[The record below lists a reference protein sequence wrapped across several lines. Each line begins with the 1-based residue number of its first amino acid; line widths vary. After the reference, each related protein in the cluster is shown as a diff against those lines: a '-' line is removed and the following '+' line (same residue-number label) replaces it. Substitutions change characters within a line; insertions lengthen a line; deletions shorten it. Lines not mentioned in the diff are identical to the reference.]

1 MPQIF
6 PENQGGEAYKGSGKK
21 SEEGKTIRWDFVY
34 LHGKA
39 EDAVDFDVFT
49 SDQEKPGEGVHDC
62 LIGEKEAKVYI
73 WTPKDME
80 FTVGLVVL
88 ADDVKANAEAK
99 DKMANRKPV

>member
-1 MPQIF
+1 
-6 PENQGGEAYKGSGKK
+6 
-21 SEEGKTIRWDFVY
+21 
-34 LHGKA
+34 
-39 EDAVDFDVFT
+39 
-49 SDQEKPGEGVHDC
+49 